1 MKTLLNFLSIALVI
15 PGTALAAD
23 TIDYRVKGEGNALA
37 ICKAVIA
44 DDTVKLDKKLEQAH
58 KKDRI
63 KNMYLQQHSAVLLDD
78 FSCNGKSL
86 QQFAE
91 NIGAQKALRYLDGY
105 ESGNPR
111 IYIDDVAAN

>member
-1 MKTLLNFLSIALVI
+1 MKTILHFLSIALLI

-23 TIDYRVKGEGNALA
+23 SIDYRVKGESKAMA
-37 ICKAVIA
+37 VCKAVIA

-58 KKDRI
+58 KQDRI
-63 KNMYLQQHSAVLLDD
+63 KNTYLKQHSAILLDD

-91 NIGAQKALRYLDGY
+91 NIGAQKVLRYLDGY

>member
-91 NIGAQKALRYLDGY
+91 NIGAQKVVRYLDGY